1 MPMMGPR
8 AVSVTEQRL
17 TGIDAFADRARTC
30 PGSRERP
37 RRGGAHGRAKA
48 HAGAGSH
55 ALGPRPCPCQGC
67 ARTGEPCPWL
77 TGRTLGQQGAPPVLR
92 VRSTGIRGR
101 SSRRPPLPRALQPW
115 SHARGG
121 PTWSVGARR
130 GRPAEHAPHWL
141 LRRGV
146 LAGARPA
153 ALEPWSA
160 SFARGRQGSGS
171 PPKQESWLTRPVA
184 ARRQGIRPC

>member
-1 MPMMGPR
+1 VVRRGSLRP
-8 AVSVTEQRL
+8 AS
-17 TGIDAFADRARTC
+17 RARTA
-30 PGSRERP
+30 PG
-37 RRGGAHGRAKA
+37 
-48 HAGAGSH
+48 
-55 ALGPRPCPCQGC
+55 
-67 ARTGEPCPWL
+67 
-77 TGRTLGQQGAPPVLR
+77 GQQ
-92 VRSTGIRGR
+92 S
-101 SSRRPPLPRALQPW
+101 PR
-115 SHARGG
+115 
-121 PTWSVGARR
+121 
-130 GRPAEHAPHWL
+130 WL